1 MSTAYNLLICGSIQ
15 TGSPHRTPHHGRLPP
30 DDSSPLL
37 NRVRTACRR
46 KGYTYWTE
54 KTYLRWIVR
63 YVKHHGTEHP
73 CALGKEKVRDYL
85 SRLATDRNVAAA
97 TQNQAL
103 NAFLFLHRDV
113 LGAEWGAAS
122 DVDRAKEPERRPQ
135 KRGHQTAPPL
145 PVGRAEGGRSASRR
159 DRHHQV
165 GRLSHAL
172 TLVCTRSPGA
182 GHRPPNGLRTPW
194 PPDLPDLR
202 TTQVYT
208 HVLQDG
214 QAGTRRPLEGIGRD
228 AE

>member
-15 TGSPHRTPHHGRLPP
+15 TGSPHRDPHHGRLPP

-46 KGYTYWTE
+46 TGYTHQTE
-54 KTYLRWIVR
+54 KTYRRWIVR

-85 SRLATDRNVAAA
+85 SRLAIGRNVAAA

-182 GHRPPNGLRTPW
+182 GCRPPNGPRTPW
-194 PPDLPDLR
+194 PPDLR

-214 QAGTRRPLEGIGRD
+214 QAGTRCPLEGIGRD